1 MVNIEVD
8 TSDLD
13 LITEGAAIDL
23 ICESSL
29 NIDFHDNIDIVVNWS
44 RNGVLLYNNSNYTIN
59 PVSMVVN
66 SYIGILQVHEVV
78 DNGDVYSCNVRFES
92 SINPMFINASEG
104 GSDFVLNIGSE
115 LCGISVLH

>member
-8 TSDLD
+8 PSDLD
-13 LITEGAAIDL
+13 VITEGAAIDL

-44 RNGVLLYNNSNYTIN
+44 RNGILLYNNSNYTIN
-59 PVSMVVN
+59 PVSMVLN
-66 SYIGILQVHEVV
+66 SYISILQVHEVV

-92 SINPMFINASEG
+92 SINPMFINASES
-104 GSDFVLNIGSE
+104 GSDLVLNIGSE
-115 LCGISVLH
+115 LCGISVLR